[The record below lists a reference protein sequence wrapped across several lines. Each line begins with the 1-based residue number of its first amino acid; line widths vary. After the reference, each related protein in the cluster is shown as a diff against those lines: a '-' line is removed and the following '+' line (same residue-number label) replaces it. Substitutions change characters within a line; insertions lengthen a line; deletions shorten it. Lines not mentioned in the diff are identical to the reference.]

1 MQDGPP
7 DIGPPPDEEMMTM
20 SNAAYGDGDMGQ
32 EWHEDVMASR
42 GGSIGDNDSHGIGIK
57 EDG

>member
-1 MQDGPP
+1 MQDVPP
-7 DIGPPPDEEMMTM
+7 DIGPPPDEEMMM

-32 EWHEDVMASR
+32 EWHEDVMAGRRDSA
-42 GGSIGDNDSHGIGIK
+42 GDNDSHGIGIK